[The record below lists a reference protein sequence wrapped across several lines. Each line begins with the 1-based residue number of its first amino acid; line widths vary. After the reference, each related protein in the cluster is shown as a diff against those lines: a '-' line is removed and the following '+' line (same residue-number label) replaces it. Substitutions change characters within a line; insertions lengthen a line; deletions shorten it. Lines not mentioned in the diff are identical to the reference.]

1 MSLRR
6 RGLHQDPG
14 WEVTQAAD
22 LVIPMSR
29 PPTKQEI
36 LETLRQALP
45 YLRQKYGVVRLG
57 LFGSFAKQ
65 TPRPDSDVD
74 LLVEL
79 EKPLGLEFVSLADEL
94 EQLLGRKVDLATF
107 DAWKR
112 TFATHRRAIA
122 EDVGRSLVYV
132 P

>member
-1 MSLRR
+1 
-6 RGLHQDPG
+6 
-14 WEVTQAAD
+14 
-22 LVIPMSR
+22 MSR
-29 PPTKQEI
+29 PQTKQEI

-79 EKPLGLEFVSLADEL
+79 EKPLGFQFVSLADEL
-94 EQLLGRKVDLATF
+94 EQILGRKVDLATF

-122 EDVGRSLVYV
+122 VDVEGSLVYV